1 MQIYTT
7 LPRAVLF
14 GEVHTSEACREEEE
28 LMVWIKNYLFS
39 SFSVSSAASASADLA
54 VGAVE
59 LVGFV
64 FFGFDLQGKEKNDK
78 ERVGFWSGGM
88 SGMMK

>member
-59 LVGFV
+59 LELVGFV
-64 FFGFDLQGKEKNDK
+64 FF
-78 ERVGFWSGGM
+78 FWF
-88 SGMMK
+88 